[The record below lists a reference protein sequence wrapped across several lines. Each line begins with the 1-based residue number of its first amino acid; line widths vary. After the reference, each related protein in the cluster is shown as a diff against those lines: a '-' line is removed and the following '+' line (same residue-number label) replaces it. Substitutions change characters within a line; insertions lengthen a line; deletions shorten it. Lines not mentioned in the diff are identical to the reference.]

1 MGRTVPS
8 FRIALY
14 QEQKQWR
21 NYRNTLDKP
30 SKVAFDEAFSVSR
43 LYISACMMACRPI
56 RLESIMM
63 SIVFH
68 HYKQLLEIL
77 QEGYSDEH
85 FSKR

>member
-14 QEQKQWR
+14 LEQRRWNDFRKE
-21 NYRNTLDKP
+21 LDKDG
-30 SKVAFDEAFSVSR
+30 KLAFNEVFVVAR

-68 HYKQLLEIL
+68 HFKQLANIIENGF
-77 QEGYSDEH
+77 ED
-85 FSKR
+85 